1 MAGPRYVGYKRPK
14 NTKKTILHL
23 LHYLGR
29 HKWMFGLVAL
39 LVLISTSANLMGT
52 YLLKPLINR
61 YIVPGDLDGLFKAVL
76 AMGVMY
82 FCGAMATLGYNQVM
96 VHTSQQVIQEI
107 RQDLFEHVQTL
118 PLKYFDAHTHG
129 ELMSRFTNDV
139 DTVQEAMNSSFA
151 MIIQSF
157 MMLFGTVV
165 MMMVLSVRLS
175 MIVVI
180 FLIIM
185 FVCIKVNGSHS
196 RKYFIRQQQEI
207 GKINGF
213 VEEMMAGQK
222 VEKVFNHEHKDYEK
236 FCELS
241 ENLRREGTNALT
253 FSGMMV
259 PTNVSLAFVNY
270 AVSACAGGLFTLSGL
285 LDIGSLS
292 AYLVYVRQSAM
303 PLNQF
308 TQQVNFLLAAL
319 SGAERIFEMMEEEP
333 EIDEGKVTLC
343 NAKEEGGEWKE
354 TAEDT
359 GSYAWKVPE
368 ADGEKLV
375 PLLGDVRFK
384 DVVFGYVPEK
394 RVLNGISLYAKPGQ
408 KIAFVGSTGAGKT
421 TIVNLI
427 NRFYEIQSGTI
438 TYDGIDVRDIKKD
451 DLRRSLSMV
460 IQDTHLF
467 TGTIADN
474 IRYGRL
480 DATDEEVREAAKIA
494 NADSFIRRLP
504 DGYDTMLYSDGGN
517 LSQGQ
522 RQLLA
527 IARAAVSRP
536 PVLILDEATSSIDTR
551 TEALIEKGMDQLM
564 EGRTVFVIAHRLS
577 TVRNA
582 NAIIVLEHGQVVE
595 RGDHDALLAQKG
607 EYYQLYNGMF
617 ELS

>member
-23 LHYLGR
+23 LSYLGR
-29 HKWMFGLVAL
+29 HKWMFALVAL
-39 LVLISTSANLMGT
+39 LVFISAGANLMGT
-52 YLLKPLINR
+52 YLLKPMINL
-61 YIVPGDLDGLFKAVL
+61 YIVPGDLGGLLKGVAI
-76 AMGVMY
+76 MGVMY
-82 FCGAMATLGYNQVM
+82 FCGAMATLGYNQLM

-157 MMLFGTVV
+157 MMLFGTVI

-175 MIVVI
+175 MIVVV
-180 FLIIM
+180 FLVIM

-241 ENLRREGTNALT
+241 EKLRREGTNALT

-259 PTNVSLAFVNY
+259 PTNVSLSFVNY

-285 LDIGSLS
+285 MDIGSLS

-333 EIDEGKVTLC
+333 EVDEGRVTLC
-343 NAKEEGGEWKE
+343 NAQEKDGRLQETEEE
-354 TAEDT
+354 T
-359 GSYAWKVPE
+359 GSFAWKIP
-368 ADGEKLV
+368 DGDGGKLV
-375 PLLGDVRFK
+375 PLRGDVRFK
-384 DVVFGYVPEK
+384 DLDNDGSITTEDREMIGDPNPDFNFGVNLNLSYKALDFSVSGYGVAGNQIIK
-394 RVLNGISLYAKPGQ
+394 SYRVNSVLNTSNYTEDMLGRWHGEGTSNWLPSLNGTATNWQYVSDLYVENGDYFRITNIALGFDFKKVFRHIPLQKLRVYVSGQ
-408 KIAFVGSTGAGKT
+408 NLFTFTKYTGLDPEVSAYTGAESWA
-421 TIVNLI
+421 
-427 NRFYEIQSGTI
+427 R
-438 TYDGIDVRDIKKD
+438 GID
-451 DLRRSLSMV
+451 LGNYP
-460 IQDTHLF
+460 
-467 TGTIADN
+467 TGYSFMFGVN
-474 IRYGRL
+474 IHY
-480 DATDEEVREAAKIA
+480 
-494 NADSFIRRLP
+494 
-504 DGYDTMLYSDGGN
+504 
-517 LSQGQ
+517 
-522 RQLLA
+522 
-527 IARAAVSRP
+527 
-536 PVLILDEATSSIDTR
+536 
-551 TEALIEKGMDQLM
+551 
-564 EGRTVFVIAHRLS
+564 
-577 TVRNA
+577 
-582 NAIIVLEHGQVVE
+582 
-595 RGDHDALLAQKG
+595 
-607 EYYQLYNGMF
+607 
-617 ELS
+617 

>member
-319 SGAERIFEMMEEEP
+319 S
-333 EIDEGKVTLC
+333 
-343 NAKEEGGEWKE
+343 
-354 TAEDT
+354 
-359 GSYAWKVPE
+359 
-368 ADGEKLV
+368 
-375 PLLGDVRFK
+375 
-384 DVVFGYVPEK
+384 
-394 RVLNGISLYAKPGQ
+394 
-408 KIAFVGSTGAGKT
+408 
-421 TIVNLI
+421 
-427 NRFYEIQSGTI
+427 
-438 TYDGIDVRDIKKD
+438 
-451 DLRRSLSMV
+451 
-460 IQDTHLF
+460 
-467 TGTIADN
+467 
-474 IRYGRL
+474 
-480 DATDEEVREAAKIA
+480 
-494 NADSFIRRLP
+494 
-504 DGYDTMLYSDGGN
+504 
-517 LSQGQ
+517 
-522 RQLLA
+522 
-527 IARAAVSRP
+527 
-536 PVLILDEATSSIDTR
+536 
-551 TEALIEKGMDQLM
+551 
-564 EGRTVFVIAHRLS
+564 
-577 TVRNA
+577 
-582 NAIIVLEHGQVVE
+582 
-595 RGDHDALLAQKG
+595 
-607 EYYQLYNGMF
+607 
-617 ELS
+617 